1 MAGECFVH
9 PLVAASTLSPWR
21 LVVAFI
27 AATVAGA
34 LNAAAGGGSFI
45 SFPALIAAGF
55 PSMSANATNNTA
67 MWVGTMASV
76 GGFRRELAPYKH
88 RLYAISA
95 VGIAGGLA
103 GSLLLLHTTQRAFDR
118 FIPWLLLLATLL
130 FALSPLATRYFRRHA
145 THDPDYDGVSVRSPA
160 AWAILFVTA
169 VYGGY
174 FGAGI
179 GFVIIATLA
188 ALGATDVTR
197 MSGVKNVMAACVNG
211 IAVVPFAFAGI
222 IAWPEAGL
230 MSVGS
235 LIGGYY
241 GAELVRRLPQRIVR
255 FGIIALGGVLTIYFF
270 VKNG

>member
-1 MAGECFVH
+1 
-9 PLVAASTLSPWR
+9 
-21 LVVAFI
+21 
-27 AATVAGA
+27 
-34 LNAAAGGGSFI
+34 
-45 SFPALIAAGF
+45 
-55 PSMSANATNNTA
+55 MSANATNNTA

-88 RLYAISA
+88 RLYAMCG
-95 VGIAGGLA
+95 VGIVGGLI
-103 GSLLLLHTTQRAFDR
+103 GSLLLLHTTQRAFDT
-118 FIPWLLLLATLL
+118 FIPWLLLIATLL
-130 FALSPLATRYFRRHA
+130 FALSPLATQFFRRHA
-145 THDPDYDGVSVRSPA
+145 THDPGCDGVTVRSPA

-230 MSVGS
+230 MSIGS

-241 GAELVRRLPQRIVR
+241 GAELVRRLPQRVVR
-255 FGIIALGGVLTIYFF
+255 TGIIVLGAVLTCYFF